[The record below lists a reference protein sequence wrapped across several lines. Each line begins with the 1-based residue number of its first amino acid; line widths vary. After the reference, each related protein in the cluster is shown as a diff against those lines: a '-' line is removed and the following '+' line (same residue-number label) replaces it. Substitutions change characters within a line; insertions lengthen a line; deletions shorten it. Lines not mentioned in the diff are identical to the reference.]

1 MSDDQDAT
9 SHEDEWVDLGV
20 CNGNKDSETEK
31 VTRLAMPYGKTHGLV
46 CRYIRVYPLSAAE
59 GGFHG
64 AKSMRVGVYGHTP
77 FTSRDHV
84 KDSKDAN
91 SGNADKGHGEMIK
104 DKSIPAA
111 IITIKQPSKDLR
123 RNCWAVNGRA
133 AGVYAAGLDIVM
145 IGVCTPRER
154 TTAICS
160 ESRSRI

>member
-46 CRYIRVYPLSAAE
+46 CRYIRVYPLSAAD

-77 FTSRDHV
+77 FTANRPKNGRNRSV
-84 KDSKDAN
+84 DSKDASSEN
-91 SGNADKGHGEMIK
+91 MDKGHGEMIK
-104 DKSIPAA
+104 DK
-111 IITIKQPSKDLR
+111 
-123 RNCWAVNGRA
+123 
-133 AGVYAAGLDIVM
+133 
-145 IGVCTPRER
+145 
-154 TTAICS
+154 
-160 ESRSRI
+160 